1 MREAPDPR
9 CVRFAPQGK
18 QRHARAGEFLQ
29 RAIQAGLLEARQ
41 SGARELEMVFKDDT
55 ARRYL
60 EGERRLDG
68 PPTADAVAEEWLED
82 LVFETVKQAGFDS
95 YATNVALAWQDAPE
109 RQMNE
114 IDVAVVHNLR
124 FFYISCKTR
133 SDPEEMK
140 HHLYE
145 LETLAELAGGLF
157 NHPIL
162 VASSAR
168 AVPGHLRR
176 RMETLDI
183 AYVGPADLPRLAA
196 RLRDIIR

>member
-1 MREAPDPR
+1 
-9 CVRFAPQGK
+9 
-18 QRHARAGEFLQ
+18 
-29 RAIQAGLLEARQ
+29 
-41 SGARELEMVFKDDT
+41 MVFKDDT